1 MRSKIAQR
9 ILNRTSPE
17 TKSFVKKYAEL
28 VTRIQ
33 LVLNERNW
41 SQKDLAVA
49 LEKQPSEI
57 SKWLKGEHNLTLK
70 SIIKLEQ
77 ELGTDLFYVP
87 KTVSFEVHSENK
99 VSMTV
104 YKNEPLS
111 KDTSFVPAQK
121 YLYTE
126 KTA

>member
-57 SKWLKGEHNLTLK
+57 SKWLK
-70 SIIKLEQ
+70 EQ